1 VTELNWPLVQ
11 TELTDGAVL
20 LRAWTPLDVQWLF
33 ETCQDLEIQRWTRV
47 PIPYLLEDATSFAL
61 EHAPGKW
68 RERTGISCA
77 VVDAAS
83 NTTVGSIGVTLRDP
97 ESRVAEAGYY
107 CAPGWRGQGL
117 THRALALITSW
128 IFEVSGWERI
138 ELHIDPENEQS
149 RKVAVRAGYELEGIL
164 KRKIHR
170 RGEQRDVAM
179 YAMICSPRH

>member
-1 VTELNWPLVQ
+1 
-11 TELTDGAVL
+11 
-20 LRAWTPLDVQWLF
+20 
-33 ETCQDLEIQRWTRV
+33 
-47 PIPYLLEDATSFAL
+47 
-61 EHAPGKW
+61 
-68 RERTGISCA
+68 
-77 VVDAAS
+77 
-83 NTTVGSIGVTLRDP
+83 
-97 ESRVAEAGYY
+97 
-107 CAPGWRGQGL
+107 L